1 MIFGSNPIFKF
12 VLLIP
17 VTPVALGAIAT
28 VDSSTAQVNFFL
40 SRNPDMANVGV
51 VNIVDV
57 GVVFRDYGTAQGSQS
72 YDPAADLN
80 ANGTVD
86 IVDAGLVVAVYG
98 APVFF

>member
-1 MIFGSNPIFKF
+1 M
-12 VLLIP
+12 
-17 VTPVALGAIAT
+17 
-28 VDSSTAQVNFFL
+28 
-40 SRNPDMANVGV
+40 
-51 VNIVDV
+51 DV

-80 ANGTVD
+80 AYGTVD